1 MAVTRLIDALRA
13 LRAQRDATTDP
24 VKLRAIRRTIRTL
37 RGSDDPAEEAQD
49 LADAFQEIRDME
61 ATPAIFEAEQWTES
75 AVLLMQKL
83 STLAEDD
90 PDPGV
95 LDRKK
100 VQLVLKRTVENAAT
114 EFDPIRAKAAEWLE
128 RFFDVWLDARP
139 VEATLTPIITS
150 LEGGEL
156 DAATLATTLA
166 ALESNA
172 GALKPPAEV

>member
-24 VKLRAIRRTIRTL
+24 AKLRAIRRTIRTL

-61 ATPAIFEAEQWTES
+61 ATPALFEAEQWRES
-75 AVLLMQKL
+75 AVLLMQNL
-83 STLAEDD
+83 GTLPEDD
-90 PDPGV
+90 PDPSV
-95 LDRKK
+95 LDKRKI
-100 VQLVLKRTVENAAT
+100 QLCLKRTVENAAS
-114 EFDPIRAKAAEWLE
+114 ELDPAKPAAAEWLE
-128 RFFDVWLDARP
+128 RFFGLYLDARP
-139 VEATLTPIITS
+139 AEATLAPIITS